1 MKVMFRVE
9 CENREPV
16 KTGGAE
22 GGSSEYA
29 VEGLSQALR

>member
-1 MKVMFRVE
+1 MRVAFCAE

-16 KTGGAE
+16 KTGGTE